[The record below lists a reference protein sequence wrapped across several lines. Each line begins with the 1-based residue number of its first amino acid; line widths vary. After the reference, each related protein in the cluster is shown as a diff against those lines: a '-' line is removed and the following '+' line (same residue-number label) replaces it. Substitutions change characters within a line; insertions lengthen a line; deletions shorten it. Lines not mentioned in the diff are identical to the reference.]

1 MKMVAGSRMRE
12 RRLSGS
18 ERGQGVNRVGKA
30 SAKLGCGGSLTK
42 TQEDGG
48 GSPAGLAKN
57 QRTHAMT
64 TDTRD
69 PALLALTKRRPNE
82 WTRFAADRRC

>member
-12 RRLSGS
+12 RRQSGS
-18 ERGQGVNRVGKA
+18 ERGQGVNRGGA
-30 SAKLGCGGSLTK
+30 AFATLGCGGSLTN

-69 PALLALTKRRPNE
+69 PALLALTSGAWKTGAPL
-82 WTRFAADRRC
+82 AAQREC

>member
-18 ERGQGVNRVGKA
+18 ERGQGVNRDGEPLVIP
-30 SAKLGCGGSLTK
+30 GCGGSLTN
-42 TQEDGG
+42 TREAGG
-48 GSPAGLAKN
+48 GSPAGFAKN
-57 QRTHAMT
+57 SGPTRMT

-69 PALLALTKRRPNE
+69 PALLALPRQG
-82 WTRFAADRRC
+82 

>member
-18 ERGQGVNRVGKA
+18 ERGQGVNRGGKA
-30 SAKLGCGGSLTK
+30 SATHGCGGSLTN

-48 GSPAGLAKN
+48 GSPADLAKN
-57 QRTHAMT
+57 
-64 TDTRD
+64 
-69 PALLALTKRRPNE
+69 
-82 WTRFAADRRC
+82 

>member
-12 RRLSGS
+12 RRQSGS
-18 ERGQGVNRVGKA
+18 ERGQGVNRGGTA
-30 SAKLGCGGSLTK
+30 HAIYGCGGSLTN
-42 TQEDGG
+42 TQEADG

-57 QRTHAMT
+57 SGPTRLT

-69 PALLALTKRRPNE
+69 PALLAQTKPG
-82 WTRFAADRRC
+82 